1 MRCAPAISSLL
12 AALLLLA
19 SCSPDAYRRWADS
32 DVEKILSDRSKKTI
46 DYEPQVAAPTT
57 MPTKPQK
64 QAYAK
69 VPFTPKLPE
78 ASPPLEPTRVEV
90 PADPLGPIEFF
101 PPGTDAPRFEPLDV
115 QSARA
120 PGIERL
126 RLGPPVAPMAR
137 HTFELFQSLSYA
149 VQHSRDYQTRME
161 DLYLAALNVTFERHL
176 FTPRPFANSTVAY
189 TGGQA
194 DVNYR
199 SAWNA
204 ANTFGIRQQ
213 LPYGGEIVASGLVT
227 FINALN
233 ERTEDGESASAALT
247 ASIPLLRGA
256 GMVNLEPLIQSER
269 SLIYEVRRFEEF
281 RRAFAVEIA
290 TRYLRL
296 LSQQQS
302 IANRRFNYATLADLT
317 ERTLALYGAG
327 RINFLQ
333 VQRSLQQQLQVES
346 SLINAQ
352 QLYQNQLD
360 DFKIALGMPV
370 DEDIQVVP
378 IELTVTGPDIE
389 RIDAEALA
397 MQYRLDLQTS
407 RDQIED
413 AQRDVQVTENGLL
426 PQLNLTARGDV
437 GNRPNV
443 SAARSFDGRSLTYE
457 AGLRLEW
464 PLDQVE
470 ERNIYRRSLI
480 LLERATR
487 AFTLTRD
494 NVLADVRSD
503 LRGIQSAQVTL
514 EIQRRGIDLAQRRL
528 DFSNEL
534 LIQGRSTDSRDVT
547 DAQSS
552 LLSAQ
557 DAYEQA
563 RADLQIQILQFMRDT
578 GTLRVDPEAGTLGLI
593 FDRANPASR
602 SFDAPVR

>member
-1 MRCAPAISSLL
+1 MRTLRSVLILVTAMLL
-12 AALLLLA
+12 VSA
-19 SCSPDAYRRWADS
+19 SACSPDAYRRWADA
-32 DVEKILSDRSKKTI
+32 DVEKLLKDREKKTI
-46 DYEPQVAAPTT
+46 DYEPQVVAPTT
-57 MPTKPQK
+57 MPTNPPK

-69 VPFTPKLPE
+69 VPVPPKPPE
-78 ASPPLEPTRVEV
+78 ASPPLEPTMVQV
-90 PADPLGPIEFF
+90 PLEPLGPIEFF

-126 RLGPPVAPMAR
+126 RLGPPSAPAVR
-137 HTFELFQSLSYA
+137 HTFELFQSLAYA

-161 DLYLAALNVTFERHL
+161 DLYLAALAVTFERHL
-176 FTPRPFANSTVAY
+176 FTPRPFASSLLTY
-189 TGGQA
+189 TGGQQ

-199 SAWNA
+199 SALNA
-204 ANTFGIRQQ
+204 TNTIGVRQQ
-213 LPYGGEIVASGLVT
+213 LPYGGEIVATGLVR
-227 FINALN
+227 FVNALSDN
-233 ERTEDGESASAALT
+233 TEGAESASAALT

-256 GMVNLEPLIQSER
+256 GMVNLEPLIQTER

-281 RRAFAVEIA
+281 RRSFAVDVS

-296 LSQQQS
+296 LSAQQS

-346 SLINAQ
+346 SLIQAQ
-352 QLYQNQLD
+352 QNYQNQLD

-370 DEDIQVVP
+370 DEDIQIVP

-389 RIDAEALA
+389 RIDAAALA
-397 MQYRLDLQTS
+397 LQYRLDLQTS

-413 AQRDVQVTENGLL
+413 AQRGVQVASNGLL
-426 PQLNLTARGDV
+426 PDVNLTAAGILGDR
-437 GNRPNV
+437 NDISLRENFN
-443 SAARSFDGRSLTYE
+443 ARSLNYE
-457 AGLRLEW
+457 AGVRVDW
-464 PLDQVE
+464 PLDRVD
-470 ERNIYRRSLI
+470 ERNVYRRSLI

-503 LRGIQSAQVTL
+503 VRGIQSAQVTV

-528 DFSNEL
+528 DFANEL
-534 LIQGRSTDSRDVT
+534 LLQGRSTDSRD
-547 DAQSS
+547 
-552 LLSAQ
+552 
-557 DAYEQA
+557 
-563 RADLQIQILQFMRDT
+563 
-578 GTLRVDPEAGTLGLI
+578 
-593 FDRANPASR
+593 
-602 SFDAPVR
+602 